1 MSEIT
6 FTGMDELLRR
16 LEQIGEQAE
25 AVKKTALEE
34 GVEVIRAEIESNT
47 KRSNIN
53 HDHMADGIITNIKDD
68 KAVIGPGIEYFHA
81 HFLEF
86 GTSKMAAQP
95 FMGPSFE
102 RKKEAAKEKMAE
114 VIRRELGL

>member
-1 MSEIT
+1 
-6 FTGMDELLRR
+6 MDELLQR
-16 LEQIGEQAE
+16 LEQLGEQAE

-34 GVEVIRAEIESNT
+34 GAEVIRAEIESNT
-47 KRSNIN
+47 KRSNIS
-53 HDHMADGIITNIKDD
+53 HDHMADGIITNIKEDV
-68 KAVIGPGIEYFHA
+68 AVIGPGAEFYYA

-86 GTSKMAAQP
+86 GTKKMAAQP

-114 VIRRELGL
+114 VIRQELGL